1 MSFTENLY
9 LKRQLKQLNEENLKL
24 KQIINEVVY
33 GPGAYPAVSG
43 VDLKPSD
50 LKPMGELEFGPT
62 TDELIRKH
70 GKPGDVDLGSL
81 SPDEQNALGAAHVEA
96 GHHIPDNLTRNFP
109 HYGRGVNRAYKFFGY
124 RKSQTEKDMNP

>member
-50 LKPMGELEFGPT
+50 LKPLGELEFAPT
-62 TDELIRKH
+62 TDELIRKYGGP
-70 GKPGDVDLGSL
+70 GKVNLKRLSPSEQFDLGV
-81 SPDEQNALGAAHVEA
+81 AHFEA
-96 GHHIPDNLTRNFP
+96 GLPIPEADELEHE
-109 HYGRGVNRAYKFFGY
+109 HYGAGVRHARAFYFP
-124 RKSQTEKDMNP
+124 STLKDTN

>member
-24 KQIINEVVY
+24 KQIINEVY

-50 LKPMGELEFGPT
+50 LKPMGELEFAPT

-70 GKPGDVDLGSL
+70 GKPGDVHLGSL
-81 SPDEQNALGAAHVEA
+81 SPEEQEALGAAHVED

-109 HYGRGVNRAYKFFGY
+109 HYGRGVERAYKFFGH
-124 RKSQTEKDMNP
+124 RKSPTERYMNP